1 MNNQR
6 KIVRVM
12 CILLA
17 VVMFV
22 GLIAPI
28 MSTVWAETPAEKLEQ
43 LRKEQAAI
51 KENIAANKNDISKQE
66 QNKQYFKQE
75 SNSIASQIEVMRGQ
89 IDTTKADLAA
99 KQASLEQK
107 VTEVAQAKAM
117 FEERLLAIY
126 MNHNR
131 SSLSTLL
138 GVSSFAEA
146 LRFTENLQQISVSDT
161 NMIEMLRKQQAEL
174 EAQKADVETVLAT
187 LAEQEAALE
196 QKKVELAAS
205 IQAADNAIS
214 ATEADLQANSAAY
227 ADNAEKQKVAQQEW
241 AAWAASNNVGFEF
254 SGGAFAWPI
263 PGYTSL
269 SSDFGTTRTIYGVTD
284 VHRGMDVP
292 APAGTPIYAAA
303 DGQVSTSNHW
313 TYGVSVKISHGSG
326 LATIYGHMTTRT
338 VSDGQM
344 VAKGTQIGTVG
355 STGNSTGNH
364 LHFEVNL
371 NGRPVS
377 AHPYLNG

>member
-1 MNNQR
+1 MKYQ
-6 KIVRVM
+6 KKFVR
-12 CILLA
+12 ILCVILA
-17 VVMFV
+17 TVMFV
-22 GLIAPI
+22 GLLAPI
-28 MSTVWAETPAEKLEQ
+28 LSTVWAETPSEKLDRLREEQ
-43 LRKEQAAI
+43 KVI
-51 KENIAANKNDISKQE
+51 KQQIDANKNDISKQE
-66 QNKQYFKQE
+66 KNKQYFKQE

-89 IDTTKADLAA
+89 IDATKVDLAA

-117 FEERLLAIY
+117 FEDRLLAMY

-161 NMIEMLRKQQAEL
+161 DMIALLRKQQAEL
-174 EAQKADVETVLAT
+174 EAQKAEVEAALAA
-187 LAEQEAALE
+187 LAAQEAELE

-214 ATEADLQANSAAY
+214 ATEANLQANSAAY
-227 ADNAEKQKVAQQEW
+227 ADNAEKQKAAQAEW

-254 SGGAFAWPI
+254 TGGAFSWPI
-263 PGYTSL
+263 PGYTTL
-269 SSDFGTTRTIYGVTD
+269 SSDFGTRRQIYGVWD
-284 VHRGMDVP
+284 VHRGMDIP

-313 TYGVSVKISHGSG
+313 SYGVSVKISHGSG

-371 NGRPVS
+371 NGQPVS
-377 AHPYLNG
+377 AWPYLQG